1 MAASEPGS
9 DSEPPL
15 HRSQKVNGAFDS
27 PADARPAG
35 APTAEQVD
43 GSSSEQRLAQA
54 TTEAHAN
61 SVDDI
66 SSSITRKIPPL
77 LPFRWSPARSH
88 KRQWHGRSPPQ
99 PHIPGQTAPFPLHS
113 SLQKKKNYS
122 VLLPHADN
130 EDTKDVESKSEPA
143 KVNKSKDIGREPS
156 NKQVP
161 DPLCIITHGLLAGA
175 VRPGSTHAERKK
187 CGAGT
192 GREEGGEEAQSK
204 PPSAH
209 AWTP

>member
-1 MAASEPGS
+1 M
-9 DSEPPL
+9 
-15 HRSQKVNGAFDS
+15 
-27 PADARPAG
+27 
-35 APTAEQVD
+35 
-43 GSSSEQRLAQA
+43 
-54 TTEAHAN
+54 
-61 SVDDI
+61 
-66 SSSITRKIPPL
+66 
-77 LPFRWSPARSH
+77 
-88 KRQWHGRSPPQ
+88 
-99 PHIPGQTAPFPLHS
+99 
-113 SLQKKKNYS
+113 
-122 VLLPHADN
+122 
-130 EDTKDVESKSEPA
+130 ESKSEPA